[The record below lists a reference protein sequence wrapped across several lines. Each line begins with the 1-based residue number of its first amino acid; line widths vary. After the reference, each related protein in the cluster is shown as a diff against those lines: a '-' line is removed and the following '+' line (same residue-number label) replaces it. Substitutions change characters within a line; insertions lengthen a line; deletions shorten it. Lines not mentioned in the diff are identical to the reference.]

1 MGAQRVLVVDD
12 DPDYRLLVRLA
23 LAPGSGFE
31 VVAEAGDGATAVT
44 EAEREQPDLVLLDCT
59 LPGADAFDTLP
70 ALRAAAPNARIV
82 LVSGHDPADLR
93 SASRSAGAVGY
104 LTKETPARRLA
115 AELEALVGLVGAVEQ
130 LLSEASQR
138 FEQDAQSA
146 RAARRFVSQVLTGWD
161 DDEGDLTDT
170 VTLLVSEL
178 VTNAVLHAGSDV
190 EVSVRLTPT
199 AARIEVTD
207 ASGESVA
214 PRDATSEEDSGRGL
228 ALVGNL
234 AARWGVRP
242 APGGGKTVWFEVER
256 PGGPRPPEET
266 ADSDLRSRRLEITR
280 RAIEQLQAERDRLEA
295 PPPPAAGRSWPTS
308 TRSSSASAWWTPPG
322 S

>member
-1 MGAQRVLVVDD
+1 LGSSRVLVVDD

-23 LAPGSGFE
+23 LAPDSGFE
-31 VVAEAGDGATAVT
+31 VVAEAGDGGAAVV

-59 LPGADAFDTLP
+59 LAGADAFDSLP
-70 ALRAAAPNARIV
+70 ALRAAAPDARIV
-82 LVSGHDPADLR
+82 LISGHDPADLR

-115 AELEALVGLVGAVEQ
+115 AELDALIGLVGAVEQ
-130 LLSEASQR
+130 LLSEASQH
-138 FEQDAQSA
+138 FEQDTQTP
-146 RAARRFVSQVLTGWD
+146 RAARRFVTQALTGF

-190 EVSVRLTPT
+190 EVMVRLTAT

-207 ASGESVA
+207 DSAEAIA

-228 ALVGNL
+228 ALVGSL
-234 AARWGVRP
+234 AQRWGVRP
-242 APGGGKTVWFEVER
+242 APGGGKTVWFEV
-256 PGGPRPPEET
+256 
-266 ADSDLRSRRLEITR
+266 TR
-280 RAIEQLQAERDRLEA
+280 
-295 PPPPAAGRSWPTS
+295 
-308 TRSSSASAWWTPPG
+308 
-322 S
+322 

>member
-23 LAPGSGFE
+23 LEPDSGFE
-31 VVAEAGDGATAVT
+31 VVAEAGDGGAAVA
-44 EAEREQPDLVLLDCT
+44 EAQREQPDLVLLDCT

-70 ALRAAAPNARIV
+70 ALRAAAPEARIV

-93 SASRSAGAVGY
+93 VASRSAGAVGY

-115 AELEALVGLVGAVEQ
+115 AELDALVGLVGAVEQ
-130 LLSEASQR
+130 LLSEASEH
-138 FEQDAQSA
+138 FGQDAQSP
-146 RAARRFVSQVLTGWD
+146 RAARRFVTQALTAWD
-161 DDEGDLTDT
+161 DEESDLTDT

-178 VTNAVLHAGSDV
+178 VTNAVIHAGSEV
-190 EVSVRLTPT
+190 EVMVRLTAT

-207 ASGESVA
+207 ASAQAIA

-234 AARWGVRP
+234 AQRWGVRR
-242 APGGGKTVWFEVER
+242 APGGGKTVWFEVGR
-256 PGGPRPPEET
+256 FSGDTP
-266 ADSDLRSRRLEITR
+266 
-280 RAIEQLQAERDRLEA
+280 A
-295 PPPPAAGRSWPTS
+295 PPGRS
-308 TRSSSASAWWTPPG
+308 A
-322 S
+322 